1 MERVPLE
8 GIDGESVMHPL
19 QGHVTDIP
27 DTVGYGDDERIDLTG
42 IEIDVARIK
51 NNKNISS
58 LSNFQNR
65 KSVKTVL

>member
-1 MERVPLE
+1 
-8 GIDGESVMHPL
+8 MHPL

-65 KSVKTVL
+65 KSVKAVE

>member
-27 DTVGYGDDERIDLTG
+27 DTVGHGDDERIDLTG

-51 NNKNISS
+51 NNKKTYHHWATFKI
-58 LSNFQNR
+58 
-65 KSVKTVL
+65 VKTVE

>member
-1 MERVPLE
+1 
-8 GIDGESVMHPL
+8 MHPL
-19 QGHVTDIP
+19 QGHVTDVP
-27 DTVGYGDDERIDLTG
+27 DTVGHGDDERIDLTG

-65 KSVKTVL
+65 TSVKTYNRNFSGVHIRVFI

>member
-1 MERVPLE
+1 
-8 GIDGESVMHPL
+8 MHPL
-19 QGHVTDIP
+19 QGHVTDVP
-27 DTVGYGDDERIDLTG
+27 DTVGHGDDERIDLTG